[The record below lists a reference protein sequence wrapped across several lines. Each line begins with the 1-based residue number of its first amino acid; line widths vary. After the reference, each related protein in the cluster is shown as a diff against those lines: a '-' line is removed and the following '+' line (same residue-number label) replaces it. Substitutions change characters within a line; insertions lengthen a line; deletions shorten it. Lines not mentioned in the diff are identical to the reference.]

1 MKSHPWRKIFRLG
14 SRLTMA
20 VLLISVTSCSERG
33 TAGTDYTQFVNPLIG
48 TGGHGHT
55 FPGPVVP
62 HGMIQPGPDTRL
74 DGWDSCSGYY
84 YNDSTI
90 NGFSHN
96 RLSGTGCC
104 DYGDVLLMPTVGE
117 QCIGTEEPTGQ
128 QMPYCSSFS
137 HDDEVAVPGYYS
149 VYLSRYGVRA
159 ELTATCR
166 AAIHRYTYPATSGA
180 GMILDLDYS
189 LQRQTNRDMLIEQVN
204 DSTLRGRKRTAYW
217 APDQPVCFYMVFSR
231 PFTFRLVNDTLPPS
245 SGVSPRPRMKALL
258 RFAPL
263 AEGEQVMVKTGLS
276 AVDMEGARANVEQ
289 EIPGWDFDGV
299 REDCAAAWEDILH
312 TVTLGAMRAF
322 RARGEKIGLVH
333 FDAHADLRDT
343 YEGSGLSH
351 ACVLRRCHELGFP
364 VAQFA
369 TRAYCK
375 DEADYRAAHPK
386 TLFAMDGETLALK
399 GPPDPILPKGFPK
412 RIYVTFDVDG
422 LDPAIMPATGTP
434 VPGGLL
440 WYSALFIL
448 REIASA
454 HTIVGCDVV
463 ELAPIPGLHHAD
475 FTAAK
480 LTQRLMGLMH
490 A

>member
-1 MKSHPWRKIFRLG
+1 MGKDLAYPPFLG
-14 SRLTMA
+14 SEHEPVAAGAAAFHVIPAPMELSVSYGGGAGKGPAAILAASDQLEAYEAGGFPCAGGIFPAPRAVPPPGRAGEAEAWLEA
-20 VLLISVTSCSERG
+20 IEAAVGRALDCGARPVLL
-33 TAGTDYTQFVNPLIG
+33 
-48 TGGHGHT
+48 GG
-55 FPGPVVP
+55 
-62 HGMIQPGPDTRL
+62 
-74 DGWDSCSGYY
+74 
-84 YNDSTI
+84 
-90 NGFSHN
+90 
-96 RLSGTGCC
+96 
-104 DYGDVLLMPTVGE
+104 E
-117 QCIGTEEPTGQ
+117 
-128 QMPYCSSFS
+128 
-137 HDDEVAVPGYYS
+137 
-149 VYLSRYGVRA
+149 
-159 ELTATCR
+159 
-166 AAIHRYTYPATSGA
+166 
-180 GMILDLDYS
+180 
-189 LQRQTNRDMLIEQVN
+189 
-204 DSTLRGRKRTAYW
+204 
-217 APDQPVCFYMVFSR
+217 
-231 PFTFRLVNDTLPPS
+231 
-245 SGVSPRPRMKALL
+245 
-258 RFAPL
+258 
-263 AEGEQVMVKTGLS
+263 
-276 AVDMEGARANVEQ
+276 
-289 EIPGWDFDGV
+289 
-299 REDCAAAWEDILH
+299 H

-322 RARGEKIGLVH
+322 RARGEKIGIVH